1 MTLVLIEFFKF
12 NLKMLNYG
20 MTNIFLNDLFFQS
33 SYIISN
39 NNKYLF
45 KNLNI
50 YKSFSNFF
58 LSYYNLNIIFL
69 KCKFSNFL
77 KNIIYISNNNFIK
90 LNITTK
96 QIFLSNNF
104 GFFENCLFN
113 NIISNEMG
121 GAILINNNYFSLI
134 LIQTEF
140 FNCLTIYQNYLGGG
154 ISIFKGFNVILKKIL
169 F

>member
-39 NNKYLF
+39 NNNNNKYFF

-50 YKSFSNFF
+50 YKFFLNFF

-77 KNIIYISNNNFIK
+77 KNIIYISNNNFLK

-96 QIFLSNNF
+96 QIF
-104 GFFENCLFN
+104 
-113 NIISNEMG
+113 
-121 GAILINNNYFSLI
+121 
-134 LIQTEF
+134 
-140 FNCLTIYQNYLGGG
+140 
-154 ISIFKGFNVILKKIL
+154 
-169 F
+169 